1 MRHQEQ
7 LGEVGPSARDAAA
20 LRLVAVADVVAKA
33 ILVVLVVLVLID
45 PAWGNLEGKAPV
57 GRAILYPLWAFVVPV
72 VWAVR
77 QRRRPS
83 PFPWLPDLLL
93 TLTCF
98 TDVLGNRLD
107 LYDSFFWFDDLM
119 HFACTA
125 LVSAALVL
133 LTERTSDRLLDT
145 ITRSVAFGL
154 TASLVWELWEYVSF
168 MTHSGEFASAYGD
181 TLGDLSHGLLGA
193 VLAAFFVDHLR
204 GTRRRRRAPQSG
216 AVPAPGPSAH
226 STRS

>member
-1 MRHQEQ
+1 MGHQKPPQVESHTS
-7 LGEVGPSARDAAA
+7 PRASATVQVIAS
-20 LRLVAVADVVAKA
+20 ADLLAKA
-33 ILVVLVVLVLID
+33 ILVVLVTLVLIE
-45 PAWGNLEGKAPV
+45 PTWGNLEGKAPV
-57 GRAILYPLWAFVVPV
+57 GRAVMYPMWAFVVPV

-77 QRRRPS
+77 HRFRPS

-107 LYDSFFWFDDLM
+107 LYDSVFWFDDLM

-133 LTERTSDRLLDT
+133 LTSRTGDRLLDT
-145 ITRSVAFGL
+145 LTRSVAFGS

-168 MTHSGEFASAYGD
+168 VTHSGEYAAAYGD
-181 TLGDLSHGLLGA
+181 TLGDLSHGWLGA

-204 GTRRRRRAPQSG
+204 GTVRRRTAGRDDWARREA
-216 AVPAPGPSAH
+216 
-226 STRS
+226 

>member
-1 MRHQEQ
+1 VRHPKQ
-7 LGEVGPSARDAAA
+7 LVVEGRHASSGMSTS
-20 LRLVAVADVVAKA
+20 LRAVAVADILAKTILLVLV
-33 ILVVLVVLVLID
+33 ILVMIE

-57 GRAILYPLWAFVVPV
+57 GRAIMYPLWAFVVPL

-77 QRRRPS
+77 NRLRPA

-107 LYDSFFWFDDLM
+107 LYDSLFWFDDFM

-204 GTRRRRRAPQSG
+204 GTVRRRAEL
-216 AVPAPGPSAH
+216 
-226 STRS
+226 RSY